1 MRTITQI
8 ILLFALGIT
17 TVQAQKLIDITV
29 VVKGFKSTAGT
40 VKVQMVDKNNK
51 EIFGKIATLTS
62 TTFTIT
68 IQVST
73 IGQYAV
79 NVIHDKNNNS
89 KLDTNIFGIPKEGWG
104 CSNDARGVMS
114 APKLKDKLFMAD
126 KNKTITIN
134 LVHY

>member
-17 TVQAQKLIDITV
+17 TVQAQKLVDITV

>member
-29 VVKGFKSTAGT
+29 VVKGFKSAAGT